1 VGALGWKS
9 RPIRPCL
16 PIRKEAA
23 MAFVS
28 IKKATVNR
36 IIEGYGFEAINKFT
50 DRNGNER
57 TERFTIW
64 TKEQAPAVGQTV
76 DINGSLSAK
85 VEEFTNN
92 QGELI
97 RYAAIHVNN
106 PDISVVDDQPA
117 LEDAPF

>member
-1 VGALGWKS
+1 
-9 RPIRPCL
+9 
-16 PIRKEAA
+16 
-23 MAFVS
+23 MAFIS

-57 TERFTIW
+57 TERFTVW
-64 TKEQAPAVGQTV
+64 TKDQAPGVGQIV

-97 RYAAIHVNN
+97 RYAAVHVNN
-106 PDISVVDDQPA
+106 PEISVVDDQPV